1 MDLNTA
7 TFIGVDSHT
16 TEHTALAI
24 NRFEEEKGHLR
35 FENTKAGIVKFL
47 SWLKEVDGNNKN
59 VVLGI
64 EGGGWEKNILTKNLS
79 QKYDSVYEVNP
90 LFTKQRRSFGTRKD
104 KSDKLDAKLIAE
116 VLTRKLNQLPKIRP
130 ENLTTERLL
139 LKKYVWYWEH
149 LVKETVRIKNQLK
162 ALEREKDLADD
173 QKHKQGVNLV
183 IKLRKQEFK
192 SLEKLKKNLKLE
204 LDPLVVKLGGY
215 LTSMPGISTILAAKI
230 IAYSGSITRF
240 RKADSFAKYAGVV
253 PNERSSGKT
262 IRYVKANIGNRH
274 LNSAIYFLAINQ
286 IRLDKRARAYFE
298 KKVSEGKTKKHALRC
313 LMKRLACIVYG
324 MMKSQELYRGK

>member
-35 FENTKAGIVKFL
+35 FENTKDGIIKFL
-47 SWLKEVDGNNKN
+47 GWIKEIDKENEN
-59 VVLGI
+59 VVLGL
-64 EGGGWEKNILTKNLS
+64 EGGGWEKNILSKNLS
-79 QKYDSVYEVNP
+79 QEYDHVYEINP

-116 VLTRKLNQLPKIRP
+116 VLTRKLNQLPKIHP

-162 ALEREKDLADD
+162 ALEREESLADE
-173 QKHKQGVNLV
+173 KEHKKGVDLV
-183 IKLRKQEFK
+183 IRLRKQELK
-192 SLEKLKKNLKLE
+192 SLEKLKKNLKTQ
-204 LDPLVVKLGGY
+204 LDPLIVKLGSN
-215 LTSMPGISTILAAKI
+215 LTSMPGISTALAAKI
-230 IAYSGSITRF
+230 MAYTGAIARF
-240 RKADSFAKYAGVV
+240 KRADSFAKYAGVV
-253 PNERSSGKT
+253 PDERSSGKT
-262 IRYVKANIGNRH
+262 VRHVKANIGNRH

-298 KKVSEGKTKKHALRC
+298 KKVGEGKTKKHALRC

-324 MMKSQELYRGK
+324 MMKSGQPYREE